1 MLHCKL
7 SSERK
12 GGDGG
17 LCKFVNYEYSALSLN
32 GDSPVGALAIRLTII
47 EVMYFFFSTF
57 QPAQEMTWSGYLFW

>member
-32 GDSPVGALAIRLTII
+32 GALAIRLTII

-57 QPAQEMTWSGYLFW
+57 QPAQEMT